1 MAEVKK
7 PETDKKKKKYV
18 GVVERMWENI
28 TRLMVMS
35 ENTVFL
41 SVEI

>member
-7 PETDKKKKKYV
+7 PETDKKKYV

-28 TRLMVMS
+28 THLMVMS

-41 SVEI
+41 SVEM